1 MTKFDDKLKGL
12 PPIFY
17 LNMDHRTERKEHL
30 ENEFSK
36 WGITDY
42 TRVSANRFHTSK
54 INEWGRKL
62 DLMLLAPSDA
72 SIVMNEFWTF
82 IDWYNS
88 GISENMLLIQ
98 DDLALDLIE
107 YWPFDWNTLYK
118 NLPYNWDIIQFYY
131 CHNDFLNMHLSPRIG
146 ESSSAACI
154 LINRYFVEKL
164 MKMHLQPD
172 GSFKL
177 DNSLRDV
184 TIPKECYSS
193 DDWLIYQV
201 GKSYTLPL
209 LCLNQRLAT
218 RPDNRQEASKE
229 EEMYDEVV
237 AQYHNKLYDILA
249 TTVTRKWWENSSKNY
264 SVDDILSWG
273 SPIHHE
279 MRIQL
284 PQYDGKGPV

>member
-30 ENEFSK
+30 ESEFSK

-54 INEWGRKL
+54 INEWGPKL

-88 GISENMLLIQ
+88 GISENMILIQ

-118 NLPYNWDIIQFYY
+118 NLPYNWDIVQFYY
-131 CHNDFLNMHLSPRIG
+131 CHNEFLHMHLSPQIG

-154 LINRYFVEKL
+154 LINRNFVEKL
-164 MKMHLQPD
+164 MQMHLQPN

-177 DNSLRDV
+177 ANSLRDV
-184 TIPKECYSS
+184 SIPRECYSS

-201 GKSYTLPL
+201 GKSYTLPI

-218 RPDNRQEASKE
+218 RPDNRQEASE
-229 EEMYDEVV
+229 NEEMYDEVV

-249 TTVTRKWWENSSKNY
+249 TTVTRKWWESSSHKY
-264 SVDDILSWG
+264 SADDILSWG

-279 MRIQL
+279 MKIVL
-284 PQYDGKGPV
+284 PQYEGH

>member
-1 MTKFDDKLKGL
+1 MTNFDDKLKGL

-17 LNMDHRTERKEHL
+17 LNMDHRTERKAHL

-54 INEWGRKL
+54 INEWGHKL

-82 IDWYNS
+82 IDWYDS

-107 YWPFDWNTLYK
+107 HWPFDWKTLYN
-118 NLPYNWDIIQFYY
+118 NLPYDWDIVQFYY
-131 CHNDFLNMHLSPRIG
+131 CHNDYLRMHLSPRIG

-154 LINRYFVEKL
+154 LINRHFVEKL
-164 MKMHLQPD
+164 KKLHLQPD

-177 DNSLRDV
+177 KNSLRDV
-184 TIPKECYSS
+184 TVPPECYSS

-209 LCLNQRLAT
+209 LALNQRLAT
-218 RPDNRQEASKE
+218 RPDNRQEANKDE
-229 EEMYDEVV
+229 EVYDEVV
-237 AQYHNKLYDILA
+237 AQYHNKIYDILA
-249 TTVTRKWWENSSKNY
+249 TTCIRKWWETQSNRFTA
-264 SVDDILSWG
+264 DDILSWG
-273 SPIHHE
+273 SPVHNE
-279 MRIQL
+279 MMLKL
-284 PQYDGKGPV
+284 PQYDKKI

>member
-17 LNMDHRTERKEHL
+17 LNMDHRTERREHL
-30 ENEFSK
+30 ESEFSK

-42 TRVSANRFHTSK
+42 TRVSANRFHTSR

-88 GISENMLLIQ
+88 GISENMILIQ

-118 NLPYNWDIIQFYY
+118 NLPYNWDIVQFYY

-146 ESSSAACI
+146 ES
-154 LINRYFVEKL
+154 
-164 MKMHLQPD
+164 
-172 GSFKL
+172 
-177 DNSLRDV
+177 
-184 TIPKECYSS
+184 
-193 DDWLIYQV
+193 
-201 GKSYTLPL
+201 
-209 LCLNQRLAT
+209 
-218 RPDNRQEASKE
+218 
-229 EEMYDEVV
+229 
-237 AQYHNKLYDILA
+237 
-249 TTVTRKWWENSSKNY
+249 
-264 SVDDILSWG
+264 
-273 SPIHHE
+273 
-279 MRIQL
+279 
-284 PQYDGKGPV
+284 

>member
-54 INEWGRKL
+54 INEWGPKL

-88 GISENMLLIQ
+88 GISENMILIQ
-98 DDLALDLIE
+98 DDLALDLIDH
-107 YWPFDWNTLYK
+107 WPFDWNTLYK

-131 CHNDFLNMHLSPRIG
+131 CHNEFLNMHLSPQIG

-154 LINRYFVEKL
+154 LINRNFVEKL
-164 MKMHLQPD
+164 MQMHLQPD

-177 DNSLRDV
+177 SNSLRDIS
-184 TIPKECYSS
+184 IPRECYSS

-201 GKSYTLPL
+201 GKSYTLPI

-218 RPDNRQEASKE
+218 RPDNRQEASE
-229 EEMYDEVV
+229 NEEMYDEVV

-249 TTVTRKWWENSSKNY
+249 TTITRKWWESSSKKY
-264 SVDDILSWG
+264 SADDILSWG

-279 MRIQL
+279 MRMAL
-284 PQYDGKGPV
+284 PQYEGH

>member
-30 ENEFSK
+30 ESEFSK

-54 INEWGRKL
+54 INEWGPKL

-88 GISENMLLIQ
+88 GISENMILIQ

-118 NLPYNWDIIQFYY
+118 NLPYNWDIVQFYY
-131 CHNDFLNMHLSPRIG
+131 CHNEFLHMHLSPQIG

-154 LINRYFVEKL
+154 LINRNFVEKL
-164 MKMHLQPD
+164 MQMHLQPD

-177 DNSLRDV
+177 ANSLRDV
-184 TIPKECYSS
+184 SIPRECYSS

-201 GKSYTLPL
+201 GKSYTLPI

-218 RPDNRQEASKE
+218 RPDNRQEASE
-229 EEMYDEVV
+229 NEEMYDEVV

-249 TTVTRKWWENSSKNY
+249 TTVTRKWWESSSHKY
-264 SVDDILSWG
+264 SADDILSWG

-279 MRIQL
+279 MKIVLQ
-284 PQYDGKGPV
+284 QYEGH

>member
-1 MTKFDDKLKGL
+1 MTKFDNKLKGL

-131 CHNDFLNMHLSPRIG
+131 CHNEFLNMHLSPQIG

-154 LINRYFVEKL
+154 LINRNFVEKL
-164 MKMHLQPD
+164 MQMHLQPD

-177 DNSLRDV
+177 SNSLRDIS
-184 TIPKECYSS
+184 IPRECYSS

-201 GKSYTLPL
+201 GKSYTLPI

-218 RPDNRQEASKE
+218 RPDNRQEASE
-229 EEMYDEVV
+229 NEEMYDEVV

-249 TTVTRKWWENSSKNY
+249 TTITRKWWESSSKKY
-264 SVDDILSWG
+264 SADDILSWG

-279 MRIQL
+279 M
-284 PQYDGKGPV
+284 

>member
-17 LNMDHRTERKEHL
+17 LNMDHRTERKAHL

-54 INEWGRKL
+54 ISEWGHKL

-82 IDWYNS
+82 IDWYDS

-107 YWPFDWNTLYK
+107 HWPFDWKTLYN
-118 NLPYNWDIIQFYY
+118 NLPYDWDIVQLYY
-131 CHNDFLNMHLSPRIG
+131 CHNDYIRMHLSPRIG

-154 LINRYFVEKL
+154 LINRHFVEKL
-164 MKMHLQPD
+164 KKLHLQPD

-177 DNSLRDV
+177 KNDLRDV
-184 TIPKECYSS
+184 TVPPECYSS

-201 GKSYTLPL
+201 GKSYTLPVFA
-209 LCLNQRLAT
+209 LNQRLAT
-218 RPDNRQEASKE
+218 RPDNRQEANKDE
-229 EEMYDEVV
+229 EVYDEVV
-237 AQYHNKLYDILA
+237 AQYHNKIYDILA
-249 TTVTRKWWENSSKNY
+249 TTCTRKWWETQSKRFTA
-264 SVDDILSWG
+264 DDILSSG
-273 SPIHHE
+273 SSVHNDMI
-279 MRIQL
+279 IQL
-284 PQYDGKGPV
+284 PQYDMKI

>member
-1 MTKFDDKLKGL
+1 MTSFDDKLKGL

-30 ENEFSK
+30 ESEFSK

-54 INEWGRKL
+54 INEWGPKL

-88 GISENMLLIQ
+88 GISENMILIQ

-118 NLPYNWDIIQFYY
+118 NLPYNWDIVQFYY
-131 CHNDFLNMHLSPRIG
+131 CHNEFLHMHLSPQIG

-154 LINRYFVEKL
+154 LINRNFVEKL
-164 MKMHLQPD
+164 MQMHLQPD

-177 DNSLRDV
+177 ANSLRDIS
-184 TIPKECYSS
+184 IPRECYSS

-201 GKSYTLPL
+201 GKSYTLPI

-218 RPDNRQEASKE
+218 RPDNRQEASE
-229 EEMYDEVV
+229 NEEMYDEVV

-249 TTVTRKWWENSSKNY
+249 TTVTRKWWESSSHKY
-264 SVDDILSWG
+264 SADDILSWG

-279 MRIQL
+279 MKIVL
-284 PQYDGKGPV
+284 PQYEGH

>member
-30 ENEFSK
+30 ESEFSK

-54 INEWGRKL
+54 INEWGPKL

-88 GISENMLLIQ
+88 GISENMILIQ

-118 NLPYNWDIIQFYY
+118 NLPYNWDIVQFYY
-131 CHNDFLNMHLSPRIG
+131 CHNEFLHMHLSPQIG

-154 LINRYFVEKL
+154 LINRNFVEKL
-164 MKMHLQPD
+164 MQMHLQPD

-177 DNSLRDV
+177 ANSLRDIS
-184 TIPKECYSS
+184 IPRECYSS

-201 GKSYTLPL
+201 GKSYTLPI

-218 RPDNRQEASKE
+218 RPDNRQEASE
-229 EEMYDEVV
+229 NEEMYDEVV

-249 TTVTRKWWENSSKNY
+249 TTVTRKWWESSSHKY
-264 SVDDILSWG
+264 SADDILSWG

-279 MRIQL
+279 MKIVL
-284 PQYDGKGPV
+284 PQYEGH

>member
-54 INEWGRKL
+54 INEWGPKL

-88 GISENMLLIQ
+88 GISENMILIQ

-107 YWPFDWNTLYK
+107 HWPFDWNTLYK

-131 CHNDFLNMHLSPRIG
+131 CHNEFLNMHLSPQIG

-154 LINRYFVEKL
+154 LINRNFVEKL
-164 MKMHLQPD
+164 MQMHLQPD

-177 DNSLRDV
+177 SNSLRDIS
-184 TIPKECYSS
+184 IPRECYSS

-201 GKSYTLPL
+201 GKSYTLPI

-218 RPDNRQEASKE
+218 RPDNRQEASE
-229 EEMYDEVV
+229 NEEMYDEVV

-249 TTVTRKWWENSSKNY
+249 TTITRKWWESSSKKY
-264 SVDDILSWG
+264 SADDILSWG

-279 MRIQL
+279 MRMAL
-284 PQYDGKGPV
+284 PQYEGH

>member
-30 ENEFSK
+30 ESEFSK

-54 INEWGRKL
+54 INEWGPKL

-88 GISENMLLIQ
+88 GISENMILIQ

-131 CHNDFLNMHLSPRIG
+131 CHNEFLHMHLSPQIG

-154 LINRYFVEKL
+154 LINRNFVEKL
-164 MKMHLQPD
+164 MQMHLQPD

-177 DNSLRDV
+177 ANSLRDV
-184 TIPKECYSS
+184 SIPRECYSS

-201 GKSYTLPL
+201 GKSYTLPI

-218 RPDNRQEASKE
+218 RPDNRQEASE
-229 EEMYDEVV
+229 NEEMYDEVV

-249 TTVTRKWWENSSKNY
+249 TTVTRKWWESSSHKY
-264 SVDDILSWG
+264 SADDILSWG

-279 MRIQL
+279 MKIVL
-284 PQYDGKGPV
+284 PQYEGH

>member
-30 ENEFSK
+30 ESEFSK

-54 INEWGRKL
+54 INEWGPKL

-82 IDWYNS
+82 IYWYNS
-88 GISENMLLIQ
+88 GISENMILIQ

-118 NLPYNWDIIQFYY
+118 NLPYNWDIVQFYY
-131 CHNDFLNMHLSPRIG
+131 CHNEFLHMHLSPQIG

-154 LINRYFVEKL
+154 LINRNFVEKL
-164 MKMHLQPD
+164 MQMHLQPD

-177 DNSLRDV
+177 ANSLRDIS
-184 TIPKECYSS
+184 IPRECYSS

-201 GKSYTLPL
+201 GKSYTLPI

-218 RPDNRQEASKE
+218 RPDNRQEASE
-229 EEMYDEVV
+229 NEEMYDEVV

-249 TTVTRKWWENSSKNY
+249 TTVTRKWWESSSHKY
-264 SVDDILSWG
+264 SADDILSWG

-279 MRIQL
+279 MKIVL
-284 PQYDGKGPV
+284 PQYEGH

>member
-30 ENEFSK
+30 ESEFSK

-54 INEWGRKL
+54 INEWGPKL

-88 GISENMLLIQ
+88 GISENMILIQ

-118 NLPYNWDIIQFYY
+118 NLPYNWDIVQFYY
-131 CHNDFLNMHLSPRIG
+131 CHNEFLHMHLSPQIG

-154 LINRYFVEKL
+154 LINRNFVEKL
-164 MKMHLQPD
+164 MQMHLQPD

-177 DNSLRDV
+177 ANSLRDV
-184 TIPKECYSS
+184 SIPRECYSS

-201 GKSYTLPL
+201 GKSYTLPI

-218 RPDNRQEASKE
+218 RPDNRQEASE
-229 EEMYDEVV
+229 NEEMYDEVV

-249 TTVTRKWWENSSKNY
+249 TTVTRKWWESSSHKY
-264 SVDDILSWG
+264 SADDILSWG

-279 MRIQL
+279 MKIVL
-284 PQYDGKGPV
+284 PQYEGH

>member
-1 MTKFDDKLKGL
+1 
-12 PPIFY
+12 
-17 LNMDHRTERKEHL
+17 
-30 ENEFSK
+30 
-36 WGITDY
+36 
-42 TRVSANRFHTSK
+42 
-54 INEWGRKL
+54 
-62 DLMLLAPSDA
+62 
-72 SIVMNEFWTF
+72 
-82 IDWYNS
+82 
-88 GISENMLLIQ
+88 
-98 DDLALDLIE
+98 
-107 YWPFDWNTLYK
+107 
-118 NLPYNWDIIQFYY
+118 
-131 CHNDFLNMHLSPRIG
+131 MHLSPRIG

>member
-54 INEWGRKL
+54 INEWGPKL

-88 GISENMLLIQ
+88 GISENMILIQ

-118 NLPYNWDIIQFYY
+118 NLPYNWDIVQFYY
-131 CHNDFLNMHLSPRIG
+131 CHNEFLHMHLSPQIG

-154 LINRYFVEKL
+154 LINRNFVEKL
-164 MKMHLQPD
+164 MQMHLQPD

-177 DNSLRDV
+177 ANSLRDV
-184 TIPKECYSS
+184 SIPRECYSS

-201 GKSYTLPL
+201 GKSYTLPI

-218 RPDNRQEASKE
+218 RPDNRQEASE
-229 EEMYDEVV
+229 NEEMYDEVV

-249 TTVTRKWWENSSKNY
+249 TTVTRKWWESSSHKY
-264 SVDDILSWG
+264 SADDILSWG

-279 MRIQL
+279 MKIVL
-284 PQYDGKGPV
+284 PQYEGH

>member
-1 MTKFDDKLKGL
+1 
-12 PPIFY
+12 
-17 LNMDHRTERKEHL
+17 
-30 ENEFSK
+30 
-36 WGITDY
+36 
-42 TRVSANRFHTSK
+42 
-54 INEWGRKL
+54 
-62 DLMLLAPSDA
+62 MLLAPSDA
-72 SIVMNEFWTF
+72 SIVINEFWTF

-88 GISENMLLIQ
+88 GISENMILIQ

-118 NLPYNWDIIQFYY
+118 NLPYNWDIVQFYY

-154 LINRYFVEKL
+154 LINRHFVEKL
-164 MKMHLQPD
+164 MRMHLQPD

-177 DNSLRDV
+177 DNNLRDI
-184 TIPKECYSS
+184 TIPRECYSS

-249 TTVTRKWWENSSKNY
+249 TTVTRKWWETSSKNY

>member
-54 INEWGRKL
+54 INEWGPKL

-82 IDWYNS
+82 IDCYNS
-88 GISENMLLIQ
+88 GISENMILIQ
-98 DDLALDLIE
+98 DDLALDLIDH
-107 YWPFDWNTLYK
+107 WPFDWNTLYK

-131 CHNDFLNMHLSPRIG
+131 CHNEFLNMHLSPQIG

-154 LINRYFVEKL
+154 LINRNFVEKL
-164 MKMHLQPD
+164 MQMHLQPD

-177 DNSLRDV
+177 SNSLRDIS
-184 TIPKECYSS
+184 IPRECYSS

-201 GKSYTLPL
+201 GKSYTLPI

-218 RPDNRQEASKE
+218 RPDNRQEASE
-229 EEMYDEVV
+229 NEEMYDEVV

-249 TTVTRKWWENSSKNY
+249 TTITRKWWESSSKKY
-264 SVDDILSWG
+264 SADDILSWG

-279 MRIQL
+279 MRMAL
-284 PQYDGKGPV
+284 PQYEGH

>member
-30 ENEFSK
+30 ESEFSK
-36 WGITDY
+36 WGIPDY

-54 INEWGRKL
+54 INEWGPKL

-88 GISENMLLIQ
+88 GISENMILIQ

-118 NLPYNWDIIQFYY
+118 NLPYNWDIVQFYY
-131 CHNDFLNMHLSPRIG
+131 CHNEFLHMHLSPQIG

-154 LINRYFVEKL
+154 LINRNFVEKL
-164 MKMHLQPD
+164 MQMHLQPD

-177 DNSLRDV
+177 ANSLRDV
-184 TIPKECYSS
+184 SIPRECYSS

-201 GKSYTLPL
+201 GKSYTLPI

-218 RPDNRQEASKE
+218 RPDNRQEASE
-229 EEMYDEVV
+229 NEEMYDEVV

-249 TTVTRKWWENSSKNY
+249 TTVTRKWWESSSHKY
-264 SVDDILSWG
+264 SADDILSWG

-279 MRIQL
+279 MKIVL
-284 PQYDGKGPV
+284 PQYEGH

>member
-30 ENEFSK
+30 ESEFSK

-54 INEWGRKL
+54 INEWGPKL

-88 GISENMLLIQ
+88 GISENMILIQ

-118 NLPYNWDIIQFYY
+118 NLPYNWDIVQFYY
-131 CHNDFLNMHLSPRIG
+131 CHNEFLHMHLSPQIG

-154 LINRYFVEKL
+154 LINRNFVEKL
-164 MKMHLQPD
+164 MQMHLQPD

-177 DNSLRDV
+177 ANSLRDV
-184 TIPKECYSS
+184 SIPRECYSS

-249 TTVTRKWWENSSKNY
+249 TTVTRKWWESSSHKY
-264 SVDDILSWG
+264 SADDILSWG

-279 MRIQL
+279 MKIVL
-284 PQYDGKGPV
+284 PQYEGH